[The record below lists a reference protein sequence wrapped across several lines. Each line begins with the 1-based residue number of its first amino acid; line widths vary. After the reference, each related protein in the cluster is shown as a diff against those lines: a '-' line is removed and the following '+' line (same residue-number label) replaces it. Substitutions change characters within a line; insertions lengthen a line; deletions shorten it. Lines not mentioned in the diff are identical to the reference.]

1 MLFLVRIMAE
11 LNFLV
16 MVLAVLSVLLL
27 VVLLVLWRKNSELSE
42 ALSAVSF
49 SKSSQS
55 VKYGKMAE
63 HFIPFSQKFPYSPN
77 QFRFIGNP
85 VDGVVFGDQKIVFV
99 EFKTASSQLNGNQK
113 KVKKLVEDKKVEW
126 LEFRMN

>member
-1 MLFLVRIMAE
+1 MVD

-16 MVLAVLSVLLL
+16 LALIVFSVLLALLLVLAVK
-27 VVLLVLWRKNSELSE
+27 KNKELSDGLE
-42 ALSAVSF
+42 SLSF

-63 HFIPFSQKFPYSPN
+63 HFIPFSQKFPYAPG

-85 VDGVVFGDQKIVFV
+85 VDGVVFDDKKIVFV
-99 EFKTASSQLNGNQK
+99 EFKTASSQLNDNQK

-126 LEFRMN
+126 LEFRMQ